1 MARRR
6 YGEALMLTNADGLN
20 SMTIDELWS
29 LHEEVIAVLS
39 GKILEQKRELEKRLA
54 LLNPDLPRVDKTSGL
69 RSAGEFRPAPADRPR
84 RKYPKVLPRFRN
96 PDTDETWSGRG
107 KQPRWLIAA
116 TEAGRSID
124 EFRIDKY

>member
-1 MARRR
+1 
-6 YGEALMLTNADGLN
+6 MLTSANGLN

-39 GKILEQKRELEKRLA
+39 TKILEQKRALEKRLA
-54 LLNPDLPRVDKTSGL
+54 LLNPEVPWIDKPGEFRKS
-69 RSAGEFRPAPADRPR
+69 SEFRPAGSDRPR

-124 EFRIDKY
+124 EFRINK